1 MDKLPAKMNFI
12 KDIYNIWINEKP
24 NQLAAALAYFGIF
37 AFAPVI
43 YFSFRFAGIFINE
56 AAAAERFYTRVEAL
70 FGPELAAFIQQSVAA
85 ISSVNTGGSFIITA
99 VSLFSLL
106 FAAAGLFRQLKYAL
120 NRLWG
125 VPLVKSGKIL
135 VVLRQQLFP
144 FLMVISL
151 GLLVVLTTLI
161 NVAFA
166 WFGSLLEST
175 IGAGYLLPVINTLAL
190 LSTIVLA
197 NAFINKILPDV
208 KLAWRDVWLGSVI
221 ATVLMAI
228 GGLVIGL
235 YFKYGGV
242 HSAFEAAGAFSVLMI
257 AIYYF
262 AQMILFGAIITRAYA
277 QKYGSMREA
286 S

>member
-43 YFSFRFAGIFINE
+43 YFAFQFAGIFINE
-56 AAAAERFYTRVEAL
+56 AAAAERFYARVEAL
-70 FGPELAAFIQQSVAA
+70 LGPETAAFIQKSVAA
-85 ISSVNTGGSFIITA
+85 ISSVDTGGSFIITA

-125 VPLVKSGKIL
+125 VPLVQSGKML

-151 GLLVVLTTLI
+151 GLLVILTTLV

-166 WFGSLLEST
+166 WFGSLLESF
-175 IGAGYLLPVINTLAL
+175 GAGYLLPVLNVLAL
-190 LSTIVLA
+190 LGTIVLA
-197 NAFINKILPDV
+197 NAFINKVLPDI

-221 ATVLMAI
+221 ATVLMAL
-228 GGLVIGL
+228 GGLVISL

-242 HSAFEAAGAFSVLMI
+242 HSAFEAAGAFAVLMI

-262 AQMILFGAIITRAYA
+262 AQIFLFGAIITRAYA